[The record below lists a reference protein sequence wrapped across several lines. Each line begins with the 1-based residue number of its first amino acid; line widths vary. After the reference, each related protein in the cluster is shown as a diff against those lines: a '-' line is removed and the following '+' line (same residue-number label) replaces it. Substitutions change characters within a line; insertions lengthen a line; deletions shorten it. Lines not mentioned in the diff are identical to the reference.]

1 MHPQKFTSSPT
12 EGQTFHWSIYDSW
25 WQHQMSVDAL
35 RHDRSSGQFSKSWGL
50 SASVSLPFLPTPSP
64 LLLLAPFFAWSFT
77 LVPHSLLWNHMETLA
92 KQATRCQEFLAK
104 EKFETGSKKVQSCL
118 PYYRNTCHFV
128 VTKRITLPLIL
139 CYYCWFARDVTVA
152 MLVVKNKSISLLW
165 ELNSI
170 FM

>member
-1 MHPQKFTSSPT
+1 MHPQKLLPLPRKAKHF
-12 EGQTFHWSIYDSW
+12 I
-25 WQHQMSVDAL
+25 
-35 RHDRSSGQFSKSWGL
+35 GQFMTADDSIKCQCTHSGMTGQVGGFQNPGVCLQAFPYL
-50 SASVSLPFLPTPSP
+50 SSLPPPRYFYSQHFFHD
-64 LLLLAPFFAWSFT
+64 LLLSFLILCSETAWK
-77 LVPHSLLWNHMETLA
+77 LA

-104 EKFETGSKKVQSCL
+104 KKVETGSKKVQSCL

-139 CYYCWFARDVTVA
+139 CYYCWFARDVTAA